1 MYQISLMVIFLSVG
15 SSMNLISSGS
25 DYGPFPSGNE
35 INEIVHGGS
44 ELFGC

>member
-15 SSMNLISSGS
+15 SSMNLISSG
-25 DYGPFPSGNE
+25 PFPSGNE
-35 INEIVHGGS
+35 INEIGHGGS